1 MKSSIK
7 ITKLPAVALI
17 AAGGSLLTL
26 SSCKETNNYVA
37 PPAPKVSVQNPT
49 TNDVT
54 VFAKFPAQVQ
64 AIEDVVIQARVPGFL
79 EKIEFRDGQDVKAG
93 QRLFLI
99 EQGEYIAARDNADAM
114 VAKAKA
120 ELDLAN
126 ASYKRMQEAFA
137 NQSVSEI
144 AVLESEA
151 QQQGA
156 KATLL
161 SAEAQLKSAELQ
173 LSYTEVISPI
183 DGVVADRLVST
194 GNMVG
199 VSGAADLTSVV
210 SLQPLHVY
218 FNIDERVM
226 LSFQKLEK
234 EENKKPTDL
243 DLQLKLTDGSI
254 FNETGKF
261 DYIENTIDKSTG
273 TLRVRALFENKE
285 RLLRPGQF
293 ARMLIP
299 HVYENV
305 ITVPTHAI
313 QRDMEGYYVMTVNE
327 KNEVVRKMVKPG
339 EISGL
344 RRIVFEGLTVDDK
357 VITKGLQRARPG
369 ATVAPELIE
378 STETLDER
386 GPEDSK
392 AEPTDKAAEQKPA
405 AENEAADKADK

>member
-26 SSCKETNNYVA
+26 NSCKETNNYVA